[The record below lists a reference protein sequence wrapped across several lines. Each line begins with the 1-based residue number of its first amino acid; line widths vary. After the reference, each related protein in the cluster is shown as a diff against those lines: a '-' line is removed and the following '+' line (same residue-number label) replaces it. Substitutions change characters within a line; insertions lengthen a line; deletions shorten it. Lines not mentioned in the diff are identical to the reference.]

1 MYKKLKNRGGF
12 TLIEM
17 MVVVAIIAILVAVS
31 IPAVNSALET
41 VREKT
46 DLANE
51 RSAKAAALIEFMNGK
66 TKDGDVYVYNAT
78 AGRLAYDSS
87 GNLQKPGTLAYD
99 NNAASV
105 EIFGKPYGQCSDHKD
120 MYIVIRFKNNDG
132 TIELGWQA
140 AGLSFPDIGSASS
153 PKKPRAHI
161 DQ

>member
-1 MYKKLKNRGGF
+1 
-12 TLIEM
+12 M

-66 TKDGDVYVYNAT
+66 TTEGDVYVYNAT
-78 AGRLAYDSS
+78 AGKLACDTS
-87 GNLQKPGTLAYD
+87 GTLTKAISGSYKGGS
-99 NNAASV
+99 A
-105 EIFGKPYGQCSDHKD
+105 FGKPYGQCSDHKD
-120 MYIVIRFKNNDG
+120 QYIVVRVKNDG

-140 AGLSFPDIGSASS
+140 AGLSFPDIGTSVS